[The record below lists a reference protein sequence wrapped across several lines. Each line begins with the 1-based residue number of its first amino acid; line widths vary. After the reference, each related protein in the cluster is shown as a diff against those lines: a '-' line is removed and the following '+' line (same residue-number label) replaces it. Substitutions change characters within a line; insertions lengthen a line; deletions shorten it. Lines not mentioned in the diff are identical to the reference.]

1 MSLKRKAVELAAEAA
16 KKPKQN
22 SYVRFQSP
30 NIKLIHP
37 SITSFFGKPKPV
49 PGAPTAAKAPEP
61 VKFDKE
67 AWVAKLTDD
76 QKELLKLEIDTL
88 HESWLAQLKDDIVTK
103 EFLDL
108 KKFIKTEIAS
118 GKKIFPPQAEVYSW
132 CVPFL
137 SLMNNFSLYPF
148 SCLYVQSGPAIHL
161 YRL

>member
-1 MSLKRKAVELAAEAA
+1 MSLKRKAANLASDAA

-22 SYVRFQSP
+22 SYLHHPLSK
-30 NIKLIHP
+30 IKLTNP

-76 QKELLKLEIDTL
+76 QKDLLKLEIDTL

-108 KKFIKTEIAS
+108 KKFIRGEIAS

-132 CVPFL
+132 
-137 SLMNNFSLYPF
+137 
-148 SCLYVQSGPAIHL
+148 
-161 YRL
+161 

>member
-1 MSLKRKAVELAAEAA
+1 MSLKRKAVDLASDAA

-22 SYVRFQSP
+22 SYDHSSAPSSRLTDS
-30 NIKLIHP
+30 

-49 PGAPTAAKAPEP
+49 LGAPTAAKAPEP

-67 AWVAKLTDD
+67 AWLEKLTDD
-76 QKELLKLEIDTL
+76 QKDLLKLEIDTL

-108 KKFIKTEIAS
+108 KKFIKGEIAS

-132 CVPFL
+132 CVPYL
-137 SLMNNFSLYPF
+137 
-148 SCLYVQSGPAIHL
+148 QS
-161 YRL
+161 